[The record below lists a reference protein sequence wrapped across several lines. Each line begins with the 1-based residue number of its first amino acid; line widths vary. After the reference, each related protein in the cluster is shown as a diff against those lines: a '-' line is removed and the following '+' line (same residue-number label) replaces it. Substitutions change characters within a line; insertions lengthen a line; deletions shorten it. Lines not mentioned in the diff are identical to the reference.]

1 MTNSYRKDSA
11 FDSGATQ
18 PSRVFEDRMSD
29 SDALMWNI
37 EKDPMLRS
45 TITTLMI
52 FEEPIPT
59 GTVQQTFERVSRSIP
74 RLRQRVRSN
83 PMSFAP
89 PRWEVD
95 PNFDLSYHL
104 RFARVGGNGS
114 LSDLLQMVSPIAM
127 QCFDR
132 ARPLWEAT
140 VIDGLVG
147 EMSAIIMKFHHSIS
161 DGVGGVELMLELLD
175 LEPDAPERPMPPEP
189 AVHVLN
195 QAERFVDALQFETR
209 RQASMVRQATT
220 TGVDMLKGVASDPAG
235 VMVASGEMAS
245 SVARLLRPEATPLSG
260 IANHRSLSTHLEIL
274 TMPLD
279 ETKRAGMALGATIN
293 DIFVAGIIRGMDLYH
308 QRHGIEQAQL
318 RMGMPVN
325 VRGAASM
332 HSGGNEWVPA
342 RFEVDVHHESS
353 GDLVAHVHQRC
364 AAARDEPANSLVKP
378 MSALL
383 NRLPTT
389 VLTQL
394 FGTMMKGLDFQASN
408 VPGSPVKLYLGGVPI
423 TAVYP
428 FGPLGG
434 AGVNVT
440 LLSYQNDLNIG
451 VNIDP
456 AAIPDVE
463 SFMESLSD
471 AFDELLESA

>member
-1 MTNSYRKDSA
+1 MA
-11 FDSGATQ
+11 QQ
-18 PSRVFEDRMSD
+18 PGMSSRFEDRMSD

-45 TITTLMI
+45 TITTVMI
-52 FEEPIPT
+52 FEDPIPSDKLH
-59 GTVQQTFERVSRSIP
+59 QTFERVSRSIP

-83 PMSFAP
+83 PMSLAP

-95 PNFDLSYHL
+95 PNFDINYHL
-104 RFARVGGNGS
+104 RSARVGGEGS
-114 LSDLLQMVSPIAM
+114 LSDLLEMVSPMAM

-147 EMSAIIMKFHHSIS
+147 DMSAIVMKFHHSIS

-175 LEPDAPERPMPPEP
+175 LESDAPERPMPPEP
-189 AVHVLN
+189 NAHVLN

-209 RQASMVRQATT
+209 RQAAMVRHATT
-220 TGVDMLKGVASDPAG
+220 TGVDLLKGAAYDPAG
-235 VMVASGEMAS
+235 AMVASSELAS
-245 SVARLLRPEATPLSG
+245 SVARLLRPESTPMSG
-260 IANHRSLSTHLEIL
+260 IAKSRSLSTHLEIL

-279 ETKRAGMALGATIN
+279 EAKRAGVALGATIN

-308 QRHGIEQAQL
+308 QQHGVDQAHL

-342 RFEVDVHHESS
+342 RFEIDVHHESS
-353 GDLVAHVHQRC
+353 ADLVAHVHQRC
-364 AAARDEPANSLVKP
+364 AAAKDEPANSLVKP

-383 NRLPTT
+383 NRLPTS
-389 VLTQL
+389 VLTQV

-408 VPGSPVKLYLGGVPI
+408 VPGSPVKLYMGGVPI

-428 FGPLGG
+428 FGPLAG

-463 SFMESLSD
+463 SLMESLRD
-471 AFDELLESA
+471 AFDELLDSA

>member
-1 MTNSYRKDSA
+1 
-11 FDSGATQ
+11 
-18 PSRVFEDRMSD
+18 MSD

-45 TITTLMI
+45 TITTVMI
-52 FEEPIPT
+52 FEDPVPT
-59 GTVQQTFERVSRSIP
+59 DKLHRTFERVSRSIP

-83 PMSFAP
+83 PMSLAP

-95 PNFDLSYHL
+95 PNFDINYHL
-104 RFARVGGNGS
+104 RYARVGGEGS
-114 LSDLLQMVSPIAM
+114 LSDLLEMVSPMAM

-140 VIDGLVG
+140 VIDGLIG
-147 EMSAIIMKFHHSIS
+147 DMSAIVMKFHHSIS

-189 AVHVLN
+189 NAHVLN

-209 RQASMVRQATT
+209 RQTAMLRQATS
-220 TGVDMLKGVASDPAG
+220 TGVDLLRGAAHDPAG
-235 VMVASGEMAS
+235 AMVASSEMAS
-245 SVARLLRPEATPLSG
+245 SVARLLRPESTPMSG
-260 IANHRSLSTHLEIL
+260 IATRRSLSTHLEVL
-274 TMPLD
+274 SMPLD
-279 ETKRAGMALGATIN
+279 EAKRAGSALRATIN

-308 QRHGIEQAQL
+308 QQHGVEQAHL

-342 RFEVDVHHESS
+342 RFEIDVHHESS
-353 GDLVAHVHQRC
+353 AALVAHVHQRC
-364 AAARDEPANSLVKP
+364 AAAKDEPANSLVKP

-383 NRLPTT
+383 NRLPTS
-389 VLTQL
+389 VLTQV

-428 FGPLGG
+428 FGPLAG

-463 SFMESLSD
+463 SLMESLRD
-471 AFDELLESA
+471 AFDELLDSA

>member
-1 MTNSYRKDSA
+1 MSSSAMKDS
-11 FDSGATQ
+11 G
-18 PSRVFEDRMSD
+18 PSRHFDDRMSD

-45 TITTLMI
+45 TITTVMV
-52 FEEPIPT
+52 FEGPVPSEKLAR
-59 GTVQQTFERVSRSIP
+59 TFERASRTIP

-83 PMSFAP
+83 PMSLAP
-89 PRWEVD
+89 PRWEID
-95 PNFDLSYHL
+95 PNFDIHYHL
-104 RFARVGGNGS
+104 RSARVRGEGS
-114 LSDLLQMVSPIAM
+114 LSDLLEMVSPMAM
-127 QCFDR
+127 QSFDR

-140 VIDGLVG
+140 VVDGLVG
-147 EMSAIIMKFHHSIS
+147 DMSAIVMKFHHSIS

-175 LEPDAPERPMPPEP
+175 LEEDAPERPMPPAP
-189 AVHVLN
+189 VVHVLN
-195 QAERFVDALQFETR
+195 QAERFVDALQFETK
-209 RQASMVRQATT
+209 RQAAMLKQATSA
-220 TGVDMLKGVASDPAG
+220 GVDVIRGAAYDPAG
-235 VMVASGEMAS
+235 AMIASSELAS
-245 SVARLLRPEATPLSG
+245 SVARLLRPESTPMSG
-260 IANHRSLSTHLEIL
+260 IATHRSLSTHLEVL

-279 ETKRAGMALGATIN
+279 EAKAAGAAMGGTIN

-308 QRHGIEQAQL
+308 QSHGVDQEHL

-332 HSGGNEWVPA
+332 NSGGNEWVPA
-342 RFEVDVHHESS
+342 RFEVDVHHGSS
-353 GDLVAHVHQRC
+353 GELVAHVHQRC
-364 AAARDEPANSLVKP
+364 AAAKDEPANSLVRP
-378 MSALL
+378 MSTLL

-389 VLTQL
+389 VLTQV

-408 VPGSPVKLYLGGVPI
+408 VPGSPVRLYMGGVPI

-428 FGPLGG
+428 FGPLAG

-456 AAIPDVE
+456 VAIPDVE
-463 SFMESLSD
+463 SLMESLRD
-471 AFDELLESA
+471 AYDELLDIT